1 MVLRLAMNTTV
12 TLRDAQTQLGRL
24 VRGHQTVAI
33 SRRGQT
39 QAFLVPR
46 ERMEAI
52 LETMEL
58 LANPKAVAAVRRDRS
73 GKGKYLPLAVLDED
87 KD

>member
-1 MVLRLAMNTTV
+1 MNTTV
-12 TLRDAQTQLGRL
+12 TLSDAQTQLGRL
-24 VRGHQTVAI
+24 VRGHKTVAI

-73 GKGKYLPLAVLDED
+73 GKGKYLPLSVLDED
-87 KD
+87 QG